1 MDYDAD
7 GDLDILSGSYTGEL
21 YLFERKADGGFVQGR
36 YLLNNKG
43 EDLKAKALSVTVEA
57 MDVDADDD
65 LDLVLGTR
73 SGAVEIFENVGTR
86 AKPAYTGKSRP
97 LKTVDGEKVKGSNA
111 HHADW
116 DGDGVLDL
124 VLGSEY
130 GGVNWYRNEGSNNA
144 PKYGAQQSLLE
155 DRDWEK
161 RQEDD
166 GPDGAGS
173 RTKVYVTDWNHDG
186 RADLLV
192 GDVQWLYYT
201 LPPLTAEQEA
211 EKLALTPAYEAAD
224 AVLDEAYEYRNS
236 FVGKPG
242 GIPED
247 AKARIKAA
255 TEVWSP
261 LAKKMG
267 KFDRTKSNTHGWV
280 WLYLQQPVVEGQQ

>member
-21 YLFERKADGGFVQGR
+21 YLFERKADGSFVQGR

-86 AKPAYTGKSRP
+86 AKPAYTGESRP
-97 LKTVDGEKVKGSNA
+97 LMTVDGKKVKGSNA

-116 DGDGVLDL
+116 DGDGLRDL

-130 GGVNWYRNEGSNNA
+130 GGVHWYRNEGTNNS
-144 PKYGAQQSLLE
+144 PKYGAQQSLL
-155 DRDWEK
+155 DGRDWEK
-161 RQEDD
+161 RQEAD
-166 GPDGAGS
+166 GPVGAGS
-173 RTKVYVTDWNHDG
+173 RTKVFVTDWNGDG

-211 EKLALTPAYEAAD
+211 EKLALTPAYEQANAA
-224 AVLDEAYEYRNS
+224 LDKIYDERNS
-236 FVGKPG
+236 YVGKPG
-242 GIPED
+242 GIPEEVL
-247 AKARIKAA
+247 ARVKAVND
-255 TEVWSP
+255 VWRP

-267 KFDRTKSNTHGWV
+267 KFDRTKSKVHGWV
-280 WLYLQQPVVEGQQ
+280 WLYLQEPAVEGQ

>member
-21 YLFERKADGGFVQGR
+21 YLFERNDRGGFKQGR
-36 YLLNNKG
+36 YLLDAKG
-43 EDLKAKALSVTVEA
+43 EDLKAKASSVTVEA
-57 MDVDADDD
+57 IDVDADDD

-73 SGAVEIFENVGTR
+73 TGAVEVFENVGTR
-86 AKPAYTGKSRP
+86 SSPAYEGKSQP
-97 LKTVDGEKVKGSNA
+97 LLTADGNKVKGSNA

-144 PKYGAQQSLLE
+144 PRYAASEPLIEKGEFQQ
-155 DRDWEK
+155 
-161 RQEDD
+161 RQEVD

-173 RTKVYVTDWNHDG
+173 RTKVFVTDWNLDG
-186 RADLLV
+186 RPDLLV

-224 AVLDEAYEYRNS
+224 AVLDEAYEVRNS

-242 GIPED
+242 GIPDD
-247 AKARIKAA
+247 AKARIDEA
-255 TEVWSP
+255 TKVWRP
-261 LAKKMG
+261 LAKKMAQ
-267 KFDRTKSNTHGWV
+267 FDLTKSNTHGWV
-280 WLYLQQPVVEGQQ
+280 WLYLQQPMVEGQ

>member
-7 GDLDILSGSYTGEL
+7 GDLDILTGSYTGEV
-21 YLFERKADGGFVQGR
+21 YLFERQADGSFLQGR
-36 YLLNNKG
+36 YLLNQEG
-43 EDLKAKALSVTVEA
+43 QELKAKALSVTVEA
-57 MDVDADDD
+57 RDVDADDD

-86 AKPAYTGKSRP
+86 TTPVYQGDSRP
-97 LKTVDGEKVKGSNA
+97 LRTVDGDKVKGSNA

-130 GGVNWYRNEGSNNA
+130 GSVHWYRNVASNNA
-144 PKYGAQQSLLE
+144 PKYAASEPLIEQGEFKQ
-155 DRDWEK
+155 
-161 RQEDD
+161 RQEAD

-173 RTKVYVTDWNHDG
+173 RTKVFVTDWNQDG
-186 RADLLV
+186 LPDLLV

-201 LPPLTAEQEA
+201 LPPLSAEQEA
-211 EKLALTPAYEAAD
+211 QKLALTPAYEAAN

-236 FVGKPG
+236 FVGKPD

-247 AKARIKAA
+247 AKARIDEASK
-255 TEVWSP
+255 VWRP
-261 LAKKMG
+261 LAKKMSQ
-267 KFDRTKSNTHGWV
+267 FDRTKSNTHGWV
-280 WLYLQQPVVEGQQ
+280 WLYLQQPAVEGQ